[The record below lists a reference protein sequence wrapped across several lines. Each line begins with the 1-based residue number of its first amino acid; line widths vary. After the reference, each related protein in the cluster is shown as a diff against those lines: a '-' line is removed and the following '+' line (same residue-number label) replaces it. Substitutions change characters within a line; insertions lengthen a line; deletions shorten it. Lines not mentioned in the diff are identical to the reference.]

1 MKYYL
6 TGNDI
11 WRFVEIIIIMGFEK
25 LDLARVKK
33 KNTMNFNLK
42 FYLYSI
48 DRFFHFRRFIQVLF
62 IMNPLMI
69 YCVSRYYKL
78 LFPKFGFEPISAHLL
93 AIRSPLD
100 NNNVAKK
107 RFQARKAGCK
117 RRDTEKRDGRLFRS
131 CDKTGKLLE
140 ETRRSLYDKSE
151 AKRS

>member
-1 MKYYL
+1 
-6 TGNDI
+6 
-11 WRFVEIIIIMGFEK
+11 
-25 LDLARVKK
+25 
-33 KNTMNFNLK
+33 MNFNLK

-48 DRFFHFRRFIQVLF
+48 DRFFHFLHFIQVLF

-69 YCVSRYYKL
+69 YCVVSKYYKL
-78 LFPKFGFEPISAHLL
+78 LLPKFRFEPISAHLL

-140 ETRRSLYDKSE
+140 ETRRSLYDDLL
-151 AKRS
+151 